1 MALRCGLI
9 IPPNTI
15 KNKRKGIIIAF
26 RGKDYIFAHSTSLPM
41 TVNRLFDI
49 AKRHRFWRALPA
61 LATIIIAG
69 LLIELISLI
78 QYKYTHR
85 LMENELDYNVENEL
99 AIKSAYVK
107 SLLKSNEVMV
117 ENYSWP
123 IQRQIHQPEAI
134 YNIIH
139 RLVAT
144 NDDVMSCF
152 VAFVPGYF
160 PTQDQLF
167 ETCAIR
173 RGNSV
178 TTEQLASNH
187 HDYTQREFYQ
197 QAVGKNSP
205 CWSNPYLDAD
215 ASGKHVTTYAVP
227 LTDETGKIA
236 AAFGID
242 LSTQGIIDTLNTKHN
257 LPSTFFLL
265 MTEDGQLISR
275 PDSIHTR
282 YSEVTAVVNMI
293 NDSTYKRTSSS
304 TGNSKVI
311 TFNDKEKGKGYAY
324 YKFMKGQPHW
334 QVVMVCYDNEVYGK
348 LKNMRRIFLLMMLAG
363 LSLLG
368 FILYSFNQYVRQLH
382 ESRLNKERTDS
393 ELHIAQN
400 IQSEMLPRHEIIRPD
415 IEVSGLQ
422 ITAMEVGGD
431 LYDYF
436 IRDEKLFFC
445 IGDVSGKGVPSSL
458 VMAVVHSL
466 FRSLSQH
473 ESNPSHIMQSI
484 NASSCEGN
492 DTNMFV
498 TLFIGVLD
506 LPTGRL
512 RYCNAGHDAPLL
524 LGTDVKTLPVDA
536 NLPVGLFNDFKY
548 SQQQEQL
555 NDGTMMFLYT
565 DGLTEAVDPENK
577 LFGLQRVMATAEDC
591 LKQGQPSHLQVM
603 DAMHAAVVEF
613 ADGTKQ
619 NDDLT
624 MLALKYLQPREKE
637 VLHETLKLRNDVHQV
652 PELNSFVK
660 SVCDRLNLNKTLIS
674 QLTLAT
680 EEAVVN
686 VMNYAYPM
694 GSEGEITVTACGTE
708 KDIKFII
715 IDEGKAFDPT
725 HPSEADTSLSAEE
738 RPIGG
743 LGILLVQQ
751 LMDSINYERVD
762 GKNVLTLK
770 KNYKHNND

>member
-1 MALRCGLI
+1 M
-9 IPPNTI
+9 TI
-15 KNKRKGIIIAF
+15 Y
-26 RGKDYIFAHSTSLPM
+26 D
-41 TVNRLFDI
+41 LFDMG
-49 AKRHRFWRALPA
+49 KRNRIWRALTA
-61 LATIIIAG
+61 LATIVVAG
-69 LLIELISLI
+69 LLIELISLF
-78 QYKYTHR
+78 QYNYTHR
-85 LMENELDYNVENEL
+85 LMETELDYSVENEL
-99 AIKSAYVK
+99 AIKSVRVK
-107 SLLKSNEVMV
+107 SLLKTHEQMA
-117 ENYSWP
+117 ENYLWP
-123 IQRQIHQPEAI
+123 IQRQVHQPEAI
-134 YNIIH
+134 NNIIH
-139 RLVAT
+139 RLVST
-144 NDDVMSCF
+144 NDDVMSSF
-152 VAFVPGYF
+152 VAYVPGYF
-160 PTQDQLF
+160 PDREQYF
-167 ETCAIR
+167 EPCAIR
-173 RGNSV
+173 RGDRISS
-178 TTEQLASNH
+178 EQLASDR
-187 HDYTQREFYQ
+187 HDYTQREFYH
-197 QAVGKNSP
+197 QAVENGTP
-205 CWSNPYLDAD
+205 CWSNPYIDTE
-215 ASGKHVTTYAVP
+215 ASGKQVTTYAVP

-236 AAFGID
+236 GTFGID

-265 MTEDGQLISR
+265 LTEDGQLISR
-275 PDSIHTR
+275 PDSSHTQLR
-282 YSEVTAVVNMI
+282 EVATVVNLI
-293 NDSTYKRTSSS
+293 NDSTYIRTLSS

-311 TFNDKEKGKGYAY
+311 TFNNKEKGKGYAY
-324 YKFMKGQPHW
+324 YASMEGEPHW

-348 LKNMRRIFLLMMLAG
+348 LTNMRRIFLLMMLAG

-368 FILYSFNQYVRQLH
+368 YILYRFNQYVRQLH

-415 IEVSGLQ
+415 IEASGRQ
-422 ITAMEVGGD
+422 ITALEVGGD

-484 NASSCEGN
+484 NASSCDGN
-492 DTNMFV
+492 ETNMFV

-512 RYCNAGHDAPLL
+512 RYCNAGPDAPLL
-524 LGTDVKTLPVDA
+524 LGTDVKTLPVDS

-548 SQQQEQL
+548 SQQQAQL
-555 NDGTMMFLYT
+555 DDGTMMFLYT
-565 DGLTEAVDPENK
+565 DGLTEAVNPEKK

-591 LKQGQPSHLQVM
+591 LEQGQPSLIQVM
-603 DAMHAAVVEF
+603 DAMHAAVKEF
-613 ADGTKQ
+613 ACGTKQ

-624 MLALKYLQPREKE
+624 MLVLKYLQPREKE
-637 VLHETLKLRNDVHQV
+637 VLHETLTLRNDVHQV

-660 SVCDRLNLNKTLIS
+660 SVCERLNLDKPLMS
-674 QLTLAT
+674 QLMLAV

-694 GSEGEITVTACGTE
+694 GNEGIITITACGTE
-708 KDIKFII
+708 NDIKFII
-715 IDEGKAFDPT
+715 MDEGKAFDPT
-725 HPSEADTSLSAEE
+725 HTSEADTSLSAEE

-743 LGILLVQQ
+743 LGILLVQE
-751 LMDSINYERVD
+751 LMDTINYERID

-770 KNYKHNND
+770 KHYKQNNDNNG

>member
-1 MALRCGLI
+1 MLFGEKI
-9 IPPNTI
+9 ISLHIQPLYQMTI
-15 KNKRKGIIIAF
+15 N
-26 RGKDYIFAHSTSLPM
+26 D
-41 TVNRLFDI
+41 LFDI
-49 AKRHRFWRALPA
+49 GKRNRIWRALPA

-69 LLIELISLI
+69 LLIEIISLI
-78 QYKYTHR
+78 QYNYTHR
-85 LMENELDYNVENEL
+85 MMETELDYNVENEL
-99 AIKSAYVK
+99 AIKSTYVK
-107 SLLKSNEVMV
+107 SMLKTNEEMV
-117 ENYSWP
+117 ENYMWP
-123 IQRQIHQPEAI
+123 IQRQIHQPDAI
-134 YNIIH
+134 YDIIH
-139 RLVAT
+139 RLVST
-144 NDDVMSCF
+144 NDDVMSSF
-152 VAFVPGYF
+152 VAFVPGYY
-160 PTQDQLF
+160 PTPNQLF

-173 RGNSV
+173 RGDSV
-178 TTEQLASNH
+178 TTEQASDH

-197 QAVGKNSP
+197 QVVEKNSP
-205 CWSNPYLDAD
+205 CWSNPYHDTD
-215 ASGKHVTTYAVP
+215 ASGKQVTTYAVP
-227 LTDETGKIA
+227 LIDEKGRIA

-257 LPSTFFLL
+257 LPSSFFLL
-265 MTEDGQLISR
+265 LTEDGQLISQ
-275 PDSIHTR
+275 PDSIHTQH
-282 YSEVTAVVNMI
+282 SEVAAVVRMI
-293 NDSTYKRTSSS
+293 NDSTYKRSLSS
-304 TGNSKVI
+304 TGESKVI
-311 TFNDKEKGKGYAY
+311 SFNDKEKGKGYAY
-324 YKFMKGQPHW
+324 YTFMKGQPHW
-334 QVVMVCYDNEVYGK
+334 QVVMVCYDDEVYGK
-348 LKNMRRIFLLMMLAG
+348 LKNMRHIFLLMMLAG

-400 IQSEMLPRHEIIRPD
+400 IQSEMLPRHDIIRSD
-415 IEVSGLQ
+415 IEVSGRQ

-524 LGTDVKTLPVDA
+524 LGTGLKTLHVDA
-536 NLPVGLFNDFKY
+536 NLPVGLFSDFKY

-555 NDGTMMFLYT
+555 NDGTIIFLYT
-565 DGLTEAVDPENK
+565 DGLTEAVNPEQK
-577 LFGLQRVMATAEDC
+577 LFGLQRVMATAKDFLE
-591 LKQGQPSHLQVM
+591 QGASSPLQVM
-603 DAMHAAVVEF
+603 DSMHEAVKEF

-637 VLHETLKLRNDVHQV
+637 VLQETLKLCNDVHQV
-652 PELNSFVK
+652 PKLNSFVK
-660 SVCDRLNLNKTLIS
+660 SICDRLNIDKHLTS
-674 QLTLAT
+674 QLMLAT

-686 VMNYAYPM
+686 VMNYAYPI
-694 GSEGEITVTACGTE
+694 GSKGEITITACGTE

-715 IDEGKAFDPT
+715 TDEGKAFDPT
-725 HPSEADTSLSAEE
+725 HTSEADTTLSAEE

-751 LMDSINYERVD
+751 LMDAINYERID

-770 KNYKHNND
+770 KYYKQNNDNNG